1 MLPEQSRFGH
11 GTSMSQNHQIK
22 SPAELL
28 FGRKLKSNLPGKIP
42 NTLGDK
48 NIIQKNYWNRQNS
61 QKPYHNVH
69 AKDLTPLKPGDY
81 IRYQD
86 ISLRKW
92 IPGVVNNLVLI

>member
-1 MLPEQSRFGH
+1 MGLLCLRTTPVD
-11 GTSMSQNHQIK
+11 HQIK

-42 NTLGDK
+42 NTLDDK
-48 NIIQKNYWNRQNS
+48 NIIHENYWKRQNS
-61 QKPYHNVH
+61 QKRYHDLH

-86 ISLRKW
+86 MSSRKW
-92 IPGVVNNLVLI
+92 IPGVVKDKR